1 MIRGF
6 VLGVFTTMLFLS
18 TTSISHD
25 AIKSI
30 AQVEKMI
37 DAWFHVKHCEVAIVQ
52 DVNLFERKVLVK
64 AKGVYFIMTAYGTD
78 TFEICPI
85 AERKSSDPK

>member
-30 AQVEKMI
+30 VHAEKLI
-37 DAWFHVKHCEVAIVQ
+37 DAWFHTKHCEIAVVKDI
-52 DVNLFERKVLVK
+52 DLFERKVLAK
-64 AKGVYFIMTAYGTD
+64 ARGIYFVMTAYGSS

>member
-1 MIRGF
+1 M
-6 VLGVFTTMLFLS
+6 GVFATMLFLS
-18 TTSISHD
+18 TTSISHE

-37 DAWFHVKHCEVAIVQ
+37 DAWFHVKHCEVAILK
-52 DVNLFERKVLVK
+52 DVDVFNRKVMVK
-64 AKGVYFIMTAYGTD
+64 AKGMYFIMTAYGTD

-85 AERKSSDPK
+85 ARVPNKDPK